1 MSAIPNVPEPL
12 HAQRESSPDAALAY
26 LLQNKNAT
34 ANRLQRVDS
43 KTTNGFSNEAVP
55 QWSVH
60 DSPIENQRPI
70 KVIVIGAGYSGI
82 YLGIRLPE
90 RLRNC
95 ELVIYEKN
103 KGVGG
108 AWLVEHDNCFEIK
121 LADHLPGTRIVIQE
135 RHVTCLRILTSSLS
149 TPSMT
154 GRHCMPPPRRFA
166 NIWSQPRVNTAL
178 SVSPSLSTRSPIA
191 DGMSMGANGTSMSSS
206 QMEA

>member
-1 MSAIPNVPEPL
+1 MSAIPNVPESL
-12 HAQRESSPDAALAY
+12 HAQRESQNDAALAY
-26 LLQNKNAT
+26 LLQNKKAMSHH
-34 ANRLQRVDS
+34 LERVDS
-43 KTTNGFSNEAVP
+43 KTANGVNNTP

-108 AWLVEHDNCFEIK
+108 AWYACQLHPDIEMQF
-121 LADHLPGTRIVIQE
+121 
-135 RHVTCLRILTSSLS
+135 
-149 TPSMT
+149 
-154 GRHCMPPPRRFA
+154 
-166 NIWSQPRVNTAL
+166 
-178 SVSPSLSTRSPIA
+178 
-191 DGMSMGANGTSMSSS
+191 
-206 QMEA
+206 

>member
-1 MSAIPNVPEPL
+1 MSAIPNVPESL
-12 HAQRESSPDAALAY
+12 HAQQESPHDAAQAY
-26 LLQNKNAT
+26 LLRNKGAT
-34 ANRLQRVDS
+34 TDRLKRVDS
-43 KTTNGFSNEAVP
+43 KTANGVINEAVP

-108 AWLVEHDNCFEIK
+108 AWYV
-121 LADHLPGTRIVIQE
+121 GY
-135 RHVTCLRILTSSLS
+135 LRLY
-149 TPSMT
+149 
-154 GRHCMPPPRRFA
+154 
-166 NIWSQPRVNTAL
+166 V
-178 SVSPSLSTRSPIA
+178 
-191 DGMSMGANGTSMSSS
+191 DY
-206 QMEA
+206 

>member
-1 MSAIPNVPEPL
+1 MSAIPNVPESL
-12 HAQRESSPDAALAY
+12 HAQRELPHDAVQAN
-26 LLQNKNAT
+26 LLKNKKVTADRLERVESKT
-34 ANRLQRVDS
+34 ANGVYN
-43 KTTNGFSNEAVP
+43 KAAP

-108 AWLVEHDNCFEIK
+108 AWYV
-121 LADHLPGTRIVIQE
+121 R
-135 RHVTCLRILTSSLS
+135 CL
-149 TPSMT
+149 
-154 GRHCMPPPRRFA
+154 C
-166 NIWSQPRVNTAL
+166 L
-178 SVSPSLSTRSPIA
+178 SVKICF
-191 DGMSMGANGTSMSSS
+191 
-206 QMEA
+206 

>member
-1 MSAIPNVPEPL
+1 MSAIPNVPESL
-12 HAQRESSPDAALAY
+12 HAQRESPHDAALAY
-26 LLQNKNAT
+26 LLQNKKAT
-34 ANRLQRVDS
+34 ADHLERVDF
-43 KTTNGFSNEAVP
+43 KTTNGFKNEAVP

-108 AWLVEHDNCFEIK
+108 SWYV
-121 LADHLPGTRIVIQE
+121 DHL
-135 RHVTCLRILTSSLS
+135 CLY
-149 TPSMT
+149 
-154 GRHCMPPPRRFA
+154 
-166 NIWSQPRVNTAL
+166 V
-178 SVSPSLSTRSPIA
+178 
-191 DGMSMGANGTSMSSS
+191 GM
-206 QMEA
+206 

>member
-82 YLGIRLPE
+82 YLGIRFPE

-135 RHVTCLRILTSSLS
+135 LHVMSLRILTSSHS
-149 TPSMT
+149 TPST
-154 GRHCMPPPRRFA
+154 IGRHCMHPPKRFA
-166 NIWSQPRVNTAL
+166 STWSLPHGSMVL
-178 SVSPSLSTRSPIA
+178 SVSRNSSTRLPIA
-191 DGMSMGANGTSMSSS
+191 DGTSMKGGGMCMSSG